1 MRKVKTTFSRQLT
14 LTLSLILLSM
24 LIMVG
29 AFLPMLRSYLVDA
42 TQEQTSANARTV
54 AKLAAAYDASGE
66 LEANWDFRISL
77 DFASQVAGSD
87 VIVCDPDGRV
97 ILCTCGELYC
107 EHLGRKLPQELVQE
121 TLTKGEV
128 SGLKPLDGLYNEK
141 RYLSAVRITS
151 EGSGKIIGLV
161 VATTR
166 VDQVQALLSKSVT
179 YFLLCAA
186 LVMAVAVIACSI
198 VAQQHARSLK
208 ALTDAASR
216 FGHGDMSARVATGG
230 HNTQEIDELATA
242 FNAMAENIS
251 KSEQRRSEFVANVSH
266 ELKTP
271 MTTIAGFMDGMLDGT
286 IPEDQHRRY
295 MQIVSDEV
303 RRLARLVRQMLEI
316 SRMRSEDKETI
327 HWQIF
332 DLCESLGRSLISF
345 EQRIESK
352 HLEVEVD
359 LPEEGCQVLAAQDA
373 VTQVIHNLLDNAV
386 KFTPEGGTLRLQLR
400 AQGDKAVTTISNTGQ
415 TIPPEELS
423 LLFDRF
429 HKTDKS
435 RSEDRDGV
443 GLGLYI
449 VKSILDEHGEDITV
463 ESENGLTSF
472 RFTLPL
478 A

>member
-1 MRKVKTTFSRQLT
+1 MKTTFSRQLT
-14 LTLSLILLSM
+14 LTLSLILLAM
-24 LIMVG
+24 IIMAG
-29 AFLPMLRSYLVDA
+29 SFRPLLRSYLLSSTRKQLESNA
-42 TQEQTSANARTV
+42 QTI

-66 LEANWDFRISL
+66 LAANWGFRISL
-77 DFASQVAGSD
+77 DFASQVAGTD
-87 VIVCDPDGRV
+87 EIVCDKDGKV

-107 EHLGRKLPQELVQE
+107 EHLDRTLPEDLVTRTMQQ
-121 TLTKGEV
+121 GSA
-128 SGLKPLDGLYNEK
+128 SGLRKLDGLYDQE
-141 RYLSAVRITS
+141 RYFSAVRITS
-151 EGSGKIIGLV
+151 EASGESIGMV
-161 VATTR
+161 VATAQLT
-166 VDQVQALLSKSVT
+166 QVNAVLEKSMS
-179 YFLLCAA
+179 YQLLCAA
-186 LVMAVAVIACSI
+186 VVLLIAVVACSI
-198 VAQQHARSLK
+198 VARSQARPLK
-208 ALTDAASR
+208 EMANVAAR
-216 FGHGDMSARVATGG
+216 FGHGDMSARAEIGG
-230 HNTQEIDELATA
+230 TNTLEMDELAAA
-242 FNAMAENIS
+242 FNSMAENLA

-295 MQIVSDEV
+295 MQAVSDEV

-316 SRMRSEDKETI
+316 SRMQAEDGDTI
-327 HWQIF
+327 HWQVF
-332 DLCESLGRSLISF
+332 DLCESLGQSLITF
-345 EQRIESK
+345 EQRIEAK
-352 HLEVEVD
+352 RLDVEVD
-359 LPEEGCQVLAAQDA
+359 IPEEGCKVLAAQDA

-386 KFTPEGGTLRLQLR
+386 KFAPEDGLLRVELHPK
-400 AQGDKAVTTISNTGQ
+400 GDKAVTTITNTGP

-449 VKSILDEHGEDITV
+449 VKAILDEHGEDITV
-463 ESENGLTSF
+463 ESREGLTSF